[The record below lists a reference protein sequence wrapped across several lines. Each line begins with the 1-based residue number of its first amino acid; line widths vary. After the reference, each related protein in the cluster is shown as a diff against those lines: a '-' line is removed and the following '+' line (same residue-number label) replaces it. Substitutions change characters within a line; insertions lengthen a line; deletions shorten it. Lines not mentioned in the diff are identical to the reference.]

1 MIAAIVARSK
11 NNVIGV
17 NNDLPWDLPD
27 DRTYF
32 RDVTR
37 GFPVV
42 MGRKT
47 AESINKRLGHGL
59 PKRENI
65 LVTRDKDYHL
75 EGFTVVHSINE
86 ALEMAGPDAF
96 IIGGEQIY
104 TQALPFCQKLFI
116 TEVDTYVDGD
126 AYFPAVDVNQ
136 WTVVSETPH
145 TVDAH
150 HSHAFTFTVLERK
163 SPA

>member
-1 MIAAIVARSK
+1 MIAAIVARSR

-32 RDVTR
+32 REVTR
-37 GFPVV
+37 GFPVI

-47 AESINKRLGHGL
+47 AESIVARLGHGL

-65 LVTRDKDYHL
+65 LVTRDKTYALD
-75 EGFTVVHSINE
+75 GFTVAHSIRE
-86 ALEMAGPDAF
+86 AIDMAGPDAF

-104 TQALPFCQKLFI
+104 TQALPFCEKLYI
-116 TEVDTYVDGD
+116 TEVDTYIDGD
-126 AYFPAVDVNQ
+126 AYFPAIDETH
-136 WTVVSETPH
+136 WKVVSETPH
-145 TVDAH
+145 PVDAK
-150 HSHAFTFTVLERK
+150 HSHPFTFTVLERK
-163 SPA
+163 SSD